1 MKLLE
6 TLKSLLMNV
15 ILKKREIKE
24 LTKETIGEAQQRVEN
39 AMKMFEKVKIEI
51 ESANC
56 TITCGIEDINLEIQ
70 EYENKIYTATSAKR
84 TAESNILKNSKIV
97 KKLDDFLCVD

>member
-1 MKLLE
+1 MEL
-6 TLKSLLMNV
+6 
-15 ILKKREIKE
+15 LKKLMKMLTGKE
-24 LTKETIGEAQQRVEN
+24 TVKETGKETIGEAQQRVEN

-51 ESANC
+51 ESANQ

-70 EYENKIYTATSAKR
+70 GYETKIYTATSAKK

-97 KKLDDFLCVD
+97 KKLNDFLCVD